1 MIQRHTAQTL
11 LLCLII
17 PFFFSSCFV
26 DRGSQP
32 EKVIAS
38 VRNSQLT
45 LDQALSNIPEFILH
59 EDTVAAIQIYSNQW
73 IETEVAAD
81 YARRSG
87 IRNSTEYKRRM
98 ALMERELLVT
108 ILNEII
114 MDRSEGEIT
123 VSVEEAQNYYMTYRD
138 QFTFQEP
145 YIRFRLIST
154 RTRTEAENANREL
167 IAGQEWD
174 DILQRYSVEPDLQL
188 EHSKQY
194 WPFTLAANRIPP
206 IQQNLRT
213 MGITE
218 RSPIHFYNGLFHLAQ
233 ITDIRTE
240 GEYPDLD
247 WLIPQIQTWLALE
260 KSRRIVNAYL
270 RNLYL
275 QAEASN
281 EIERLPVTDLQ
292 NLLLNETN

>member
-1 MIQRHTAQTL
+1 MIRRYPLHYFL
-11 LLCLII
+11 LFLIL
-17 PFFFSSCFV
+17 PTGFSSC
-26 DRGSQP
+26 SPQQTSEP
-32 EKVIAS
+32 ERVIAS
-38 VRNSQLT
+38 VRGSQLT
-45 LDQALSNIPEFILH
+45 LNEALKNVPDFILQ
-59 EDTVAAIQIYSNQW
+59 EDTLTAIQIYSNQW
-73 IETEVAAD
+73 IETEIAAD

-87 IRNSTEYKRRM
+87 IRNSNEFKNRM
-98 ALMERELLVT
+98 ALLERELLVS
-108 ILNEII
+108 ILKEII
-114 MDRSEGEIT
+114 MNRSESDIT

-145 YIRFRLIST
+145 YLRFRLIST

-167 IAGQEWD
+167 IAGQEWEE
-174 DILQRYSVEPDLQL
+174 IVQRYSVEPEQQL

-194 WPFTLAANRIPP
+194 WPLSLAANKIPP
-206 IQQNLRT
+206 VQQNLRT

-240 GEYPDLD
+240 GEYPDLE
-247 WLIPQIQTWLALE
+247 WLIPQIQTWLSLE

-275 QAEASN
+275 QAEANN
-281 EIERLPVTDLQ
+281 EIERLSVTDLQ
-292 NLLLNETN
+292 NLLLNETD